1 MRMARYARGAVV
13 LSLGLWFAT
22 ATEPVKA
29 DTTTTCKVSGTAVM
43 PANLTIYD
51 KAENGTPIARF
62 TGAESAIVATD
73 FFTGSASRVKVKT
86 GTGLGSVRIEGWI
99 DASKLPL
106 YAAKDLAVSS
116 NHLWIAKHQEVKAQ
130 SASGSKLKVK
140 KTPGSPFNQTFTAN
154 VACSSLGLRG
164 GTPAGWTPDGNARAY
179 VAKQD
184 VQLFD
189 GTGVDRSS
197 IVTLTPDSS
206 SNGILFFSTESKD
219 GYVRIR
225 HHSSIVIDAWAKKS
239 ALSALPEGETM
250 DQAAGSTLRRGSP
263 TLKLANNPKTVKTT
277 KEVILRAS
285 AGDSGD
291 VIGAIESDTEVYVLD
306 IVAGWASVMPKSLNV
321 APPQSDG
328 QFWARAKDIGAA
340 P

>member
-1 MRMARYARGAVV
+1 MRAARYACVAVV
-13 LSLGLWFAT
+13 LVAGLGVWSSET
-22 ATEPVKA
+22 AVA
-29 DTTTTCKVSGTAVM
+29 DTSTQCKVSGTAVM
-43 PANLTIYD
+43 PANVTIYD
-51 KAENGTPIARF
+51 KSENGTAIARF
-62 TGAESAIVATD
+62 TGAESAIVATE
-73 FFTGSASRVKVKT
+73 FFTGSAQRVKVKT
-86 GTGLGSVRIEGWI
+86 GTGIGSVRVEGWI

-116 NHLWIAKHQEVKAQ
+116 GHLWIAKHQGVKAV
-130 SASGSKLKVK
+130 STTGGKLKVK
-140 KTPGSPFNQTFTAN
+140 KTPPSPFNQTFTAT

-164 GTPAGWTPDGNARAY
+164 GTPGGWTPDGNARAY

-184 VQLFD
+184 VELFD
-189 GTGVDRSS
+189 GTGADKSS
-197 IVTLTPDSS
+197 ITTLTPDSS
-206 SNGILFFSTESKD
+206 SNGILFFSTTSKD
-219 GYVRIR
+219 GYVRVE
-225 HHSSIVIDAWAKKS
+225 HHSTIVIDAWAKKS
-239 ALSALPEGETM
+239 SLTALPEGETM
-250 DQAAGSTLRRGSP
+250 DQAASSTLKRGSP
-263 TLKLANNPKTVKTT
+263 TLKLANTPRTVKTT

-291 VIGAIESDTEVYVLD
+291 VIGAVETDTEVYVLD

>member
-1 MRMARYARGAVV
+1 MRRARYACVAVV
-13 LSLGLWFAT
+13 LAAGLALVSSET
-22 ATEPVKA
+22 AVA
-29 DTTTTCKVSGTAVM
+29 DTSTQCKVSGTGVM

-51 KAENGTPIARF
+51 KSENGTAIARF
-62 TGAESAIVATD
+62 TGAESAIVATE
-73 FFTGSASRVKVKT
+73 FFTGSAQRVKVKT
-86 GTGLGSVRIEGWI
+86 GTGIGSVRIEGWI

-116 NHLWIAKHQEVKAQ
+116 NHLWIAKHQDVKAV
-130 SASGSKLKVK
+130 SATGGKLKVK
-140 KTPGSPFNQTFTAN
+140 KTPPSPFNQSFTAT

-184 VQLFD
+184 VELFD
-189 GTGVDRSS
+189 GTGADKSS
-197 IVTLTPDSS
+197 IATLTPDSS
-206 SNGILFFSTESKD
+206 SSGILFFSTSSKD
-219 GYVRIR
+219 GFVRIEHR
-225 HHSSIVIDAWAKKS
+225 STIVIDAWARKS
-239 ALSALPEGETM
+239 SLTALPEGETM
-250 DQAAGSTLRRGSP
+250 DQAAGSTLKRGSP
-263 TLKLANNPKTVKTT
+263 TLKLANTPRTVKTT